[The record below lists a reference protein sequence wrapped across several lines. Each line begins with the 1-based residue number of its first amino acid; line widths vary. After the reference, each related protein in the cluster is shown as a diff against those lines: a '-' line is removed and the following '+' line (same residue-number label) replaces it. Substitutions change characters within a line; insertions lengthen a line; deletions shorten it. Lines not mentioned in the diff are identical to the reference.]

1 MWDILMDICIKR
13 NSFIRAEG
21 VIPALSRHRFA
32 SGLLIVRRAF
42 TRALIPRMCRNRCNI
57 VSAYLKLYSV
67 TIGSR
72 LKTLSVKYSY
82 SHKPK
87 KEPETLYTF
96 VFPAP

>member
-1 MWDILMDICIKR
+1 MDILYVR
-13 NSFIRAEG
+13 HLHQAEQLYSCGKVNTRPFSAPLCVG
-21 VIPALSRHRFA
+21 VIDCAPSFYAGVDSA
-32 SGLLIVRRAF
+32 DVS
-42 TRALIPRMCRNRCNI
+42 NRCTI
-57 VSAYLKLYSV
+57 VSAYLKLYAV

>member
-1 MWDILMDICIKR
+1 MNICIL
-13 NSFIRAEG
+13 AEQPYSCG
-21 VIPALSRHRFA
+21 GGNPRPFSAPICVGAVDCAPSI
-32 SGLLIVRRAF
+32 F
-42 TRALIPRMCRNRCNI
+42 TRAMLPRMCQNRCNI
-57 VSAYLKLYSV
+57 VSAYLKLYAV